1 MGIKKYI
8 ANYFLLIL
16 FLLLIGGLVVVC
28 INIENEKF
36 QAQPDALSRILKEKK
51 IRFITDNNGN
61 AYYIY
66 RGEAMGFEYE
76 LARAFADFI
85 DVELEVITPG
95 WNSMIPLLET
105 GGGDFIGAAL
115 TITQRRQVGLLFS
128 QPYMQVQQQ
137 LIYHKKKPDIKSPEN
152 LSGKTI
158 HVRRNTSYHDCLEK
172 LKESGINFNI
182 ALMDN
187 TPSEEIIEMVAKKEI
202 DYTVADSNIAQL
214 NRRYYPDIVIGI
226 PLHKVEFLGWAVNP
240 LEIKLMDRINH
251 FFYHINKTGFYKKL
265 FETYYGNLE
274 NFDYFDVKKFHK
286 RLETRFPRYRKYI
299 IQESFKYGFDW
310 RIIAALVY
318 QESHFDPLA
327 KSFTGV
333 RGLMQVTKNT
343 AREMGISNR
352 LDPIQSLQAGIKYLY
367 MMYKRF
373 DDIEDPK
380 EKLLF
385 AIGSYNVG
393 YGHIKDAQKLAVA
406 DSLDPLKWSSL
417 EKTLP
422 LLSKQKYYRKT
433 RHGYARGWEP
443 VRHVQQILM
452 YYDILKKKLAPPREQ
467 LLGANQHHIK
477 SKWLGWREVKS
488 H

>member
-1 MGIKKYI
+1 MGIKKDI
-8 ANYFLLIL
+8 ANYFLLVL
-16 FLLLIGGLVVVC
+16 FLLLIGGLVAVC
-28 INIENEKF
+28 INIENKKS
-36 QAQPDALSRILKEKK
+36 QVQPDALSRILKEKK

-61 AYYIY
+61 AYYTY

-76 LARAFADFI
+76 LAKAFADFI

-115 TITQRRQVGLLFS
+115 TITQRRQVDLLFS

-137 LIYHKKKPDIKSPEN
+137 LIYHKKTPKIKRPEA

-158 HVRRNTSYHDCLEK
+158 HVRRNTSYYDCLEK
-172 LKESGINFNI
+172 LKEGGIDLNI

-214 NRRYYPDIVIGI
+214 NRRYYPDIVVGI
-226 PLHKVEFLGWAVNP
+226 PLHEVEFLGWAVNP

-251 FFYHINKTGFYKKL
+251 FFYHINKTGFYEKL

-274 NFDYFDVKKFHK
+274 DFDYFDVKKFHK
-286 RLETRFPRYRKYI
+286 RLETRFPKYRKYI

-310 RIIAALVY
+310 RIVAALVY

-333 RGLMQVTKNT
+333 RGLMQVTEST

-352 LDPIQSLQAGIKYLY
+352 LDPIQSLRAGIKYLY

-373 DDIEDPK
+373 DDIDDPK

-393 YGHIKDAQKLAVA
+393 YGHIKDAQRLAVA

-422 LLSKQKYYRKT
+422 LLSKRKYYRKT

-452 YYDILKKKLAPPREQ
+452 YYDILKKKLAPPTEQ
-467 LLGANQHHIK
+467 LLGANQHP
-477 SKWLGWREVKS
+477 
-488 H
+488 

>member
-1 MGIKKYI
+1 MDIKKHI
-8 ANYFLLIL
+8 SNYFLLVL
-16 FLLLIGGLVVVC
+16 FLLLIGGLVAVC
-28 INIENEKF
+28 INIENEKSH
-36 QAQPDALSRILKEKK
+36 AQPDALSRILKEKK

-61 AYYIY
+61 AYYTY

-85 DVELEVITPG
+85 DVELEVLTPG
-95 WNSMIPLLET
+95 WNSMVPLLET
-105 GGGDFIGAAL
+105 GEGDFIGAAL
-115 TITQRRQVGLLFS
+115 TITPRRQVSLLFS

-137 LIYHKKKPDIKSPEN
+137 LIYHKKKPDIKSPED

-172 LKESGINFNI
+172 LKKGGIDLNI
-182 ALMDN
+182 ILMDN

-226 PLHKVEFLGWAVNP
+226 PLHGVEFLGWAVNP

-274 NFDYFDVKKFHK
+274 DFDYFDVKKFHK
-286 RLETRFPRYRKYI
+286 RLETRFPKYRKYI

-333 RGLMQVTKNT
+333 RGLMQVTKST

-352 LDPIQSLQAGIKYLY
+352 LDPIQSLRAGIKYLY

-373 DDIEDPK
+373 DDIENPN

-393 YGHIKDAQKLAVA
+393 YGHIKDAQRLAVS

-422 LLSKQKYYRKT
+422 LLSKRKYYRKT

-467 LLGANQHHIK
+467 LLGAAHHPQP
-477 SKWLGWREVKS
+477 SYR
-488 H
+488 